1 MKKRSAFFAVA
12 LAAVLAVGTPA
23 TAVQE
28 VVVGVRIVKSNINCA
43 LVPPLD
49 GKPVKVGTAEF
60 RAEFRAALEF
70 TAIVPGTGLWCRTGH
85 GDPTVAHRRT
95 DTRCE
100 RRAAFGPPALCSE
113 RPGLPLNPSTLPPAR
128 ATDNPANPEQ
138 IFTNPPCN
146 LRPSEGILSR

>member
-70 TAIVPGTGLWCRTGH
+70 TASLFRELDCGVALV
-85 GDPTVAHRRT
+85 TVT
-95 DTRCE
+95 
-100 RRAAFGPPALCSE
+100 
-113 RPGLPLNPSTLPPAR
+113 PL
-128 ATDNPANPEQ
+128 
-138 IFTNPPCN
+138 
-146 LRPSEGILSR
+146 